1 MNKHWSLRFKVC
13 LLIVGVLVLIGLVAM
28 ALPAILSHA
37 VPIASGG
44 LMFALLGITS
54 TSSRF
59 QETPCHV
66 VVSNNYDT
74 CGTITRASV
83 AHLTPTQLEALFR
96 PDGLFADMDAWFATQ
111 FEMEMCGTKINGMYD
126 WIMSS
131 QKDVGSLLHME
142 KIDRGPGLLYPFIKA
157 RQDSIINKDYWAIT
171 QGQANSAYTALV
183 TGPLTTADKA
193 LGAAGDRVIRVVT
206 RYGIDLN
213 RQWFLDR
220 DRVFIMG
227 RAGNGASTRGVWKVL
242 ASEVAADLTYVDVLI
257 TSENAGSATTFDAAP
272 TAGVLMAMGNN
283 VNDFESWCQNRP
295 TLDPRHVVPY
305 WVQTMRRT
313 RCVSSTYKEVFARLM
328 ESNKYF
334 QAFGDLPLAE
344 RNRQDEEEFQRRWLI
359 SFFFGKPISAN
370 QTLSAWQNLEQILT
384 VTGTNIDPG
393 TGGEVVA
400 YRANMVG
407 VYEQLR
413 TCGQVHDLQNN
424 PLNFYEWLDENYR
437 LMRSRKSQGKNAT
450 SIDWFT
456 DSTYAAQMESAFV
469 AYVRA
474 EFGDIARIVI
484 ETGSNAL
491 GFSWRSFKPKF
502 PNGVTINLVTHEF
515 FDDLVSAA
523 DAEGIKS
530 SGRFLLALDIGKPGP
545 KGGSIYPGMIASN
558 RKQRTLGELEN
569 LARLDPT
576 YSCTMANVTKEISLI
591 SQTGVSIVSCP
602 SDSRWLEGISEAVPI
617 TSGRS
622 GSTAADYQNLY

>member
-1 MNKHWSLRFKVC
+1 MKKTWSFPFKLTV
-13 LLIVGVLVLIGLVAM
+13 LILGVLILTGLVAL
-28 ALPAILSHA
+28 ALPGILSHA
-37 VPIASGG
+37 VPIAGG
-44 LMFALLGITS
+44 AFVFALMGVTS
-54 TSSRF
+54 TSARF

-66 VVSNNYDT
+66 VVANNYDT

-83 AHLTPTQLEALFR
+83 AHLTPAQLESLFR
-96 PDGLFADMDAWFATQ
+96 PDGLFGDMDAWFQTQ
-111 FEMEMCGTKINGMYD
+111 FEMAACGTKINGMYD
-126 WIMSS
+126 WVMSS
-131 QKDVGSLLHME
+131 QKDVGSLMHME
-142 KIDRGPGLLYPFIKA
+142 KIDRGPGLLYPFVKA

-171 QGQANSAYTALV
+171 AGQANSAYTALV
-183 TGPLTTADKA
+183 TGPLTAADKA

-206 RYGIDLN
+206 RYGLDMN

-220 DRVFIMG
+220 DRVLLLG

-242 ASEVAADLTYVDVLI
+242 ASEVAADLSYVDVLI
-257 TSENAGSATTFDAAP
+257 TSENSGSSTPIDSAP
-272 TAGVLMAMGNN
+272 TSGLLIAMGNN

-334 QAFGDLPLAE
+334 QQFGDLPLAE
-344 RNRQDEEEFQRRWLI
+344 RNRQDEEEFQRRWLM

-370 QTLSAWQNLEQILT
+370 QTLALWQNLEQILT
-384 VTGTNIDPG
+384 VTGTNTDPG

-400 YRANMVG
+400 YRANMIG

-413 TCGQVHDLQNN
+413 TCGQVSDLQNN
-424 PLNFYEWLDENYR
+424 TLNFYEWLDENYR
-437 LMRSRKSQGKNAT
+437 IYRSRKSQGKMAN

-456 DSTYAAQMESAFV
+456 DSVYAANMESAFV
-469 AYVRA
+469 AYVRQ

-484 ETGSNAL
+484 DEGSNAL

-502 PNGVTINLVTHEF
+502 PSGVTINLVTHEF

-523 DAEGIKS
+523 DYEGIKS

-545 KGGSIYPGMIASN
+545 RGGSIYPGMIASN
-558 RKQRTLGELEN
+558 RKQRTLGQLEE

-576 YSCTMANVTKEISLI
+576 FACTMANVTKDISLV
-591 SQTGVSIVSCP
+591 SQTQTGIVSCP
-602 SDSRWLEGISEAVPI
+602 SDSGWLEGLNEAVPI
-617 TSGRS
+617 VTGKTENPTY
-622 GSTAADYQNLY
+622 GNLY